1 MKKTILFLLLSV
13 TLTGFGQGNSSN
25 ATTYHIERVQNGT
38 NGNGWIFDNVNYTAT
53 FRYKKNTSYNN
64 HSLYCDF
71 NMTLDVIGY
80 RYKGKIYTMKELNG
94 ASPKLYNYTAT
105 IEFSTGR
112 KSIGGYYKPN
122 KDYSK
127 FLDTYDGEK
136 PDLSS
141 LSIKNITYTSL
152 TNTSIESILSQK

>member
-1 MKKTILFLLLSV
+1 MKNTILILLLSV
-13 TLTGFGQGNSSN
+13 TLTGFGQENNSNS
-25 ATTYHIERVQNGT
+25 TTYHIDRVQNGAD
-38 NGNGWIFDNVNYTAT
+38 GNGWIFDNVNYMAT
-53 FRYKKNTSYNN
+53 FRYEKKANYNN
-64 HSLYCDF
+64 YALYCDF
-71 NMTLDVIGY
+71 IMTLDVKGY

-94 ASPKLYNYTAT
+94 ASPKLNNYTAN

-112 KSIGGYYKPN
+112 KSIGSYYKPN

-152 TNTSIESILSQK
+152 ANSSIEYNLNQD